1 MTSADLNGPL
11 AKVIQPLDRFLGV
24 FERLFHVIANLCLIV
39 MLFGTAVTIVLRPI
53 NVSYYW
59 IWPWTMVCFV
69 WMSFF
74 GFYVVY
80 RKKKDIAVDFLVLKI
95 GPGAMSATRYL
106 SAFLIMA
113 VTGTILWQMPTI
125 LESQVGEVDGAILPW
140 GIELE
145 RYALSIPLGVSCL
158 LIFLNAVQDLL
169 SAAAGLPEP
178 VPEHRTDPDT

>member
-1 MTSADLNGPL
+1 MSSADLDVSL
-11 AKVIQPLDRFLGV
+11 AKVIQPLDRVLGV
-24 FERLFHVIANLCLIV
+24 FERWFHVIANLCLIV

-53 NVSYYW
+53 NVSFYW

-80 RKKKDIAVDFLVLKI
+80 RKKKDIAVDFLVLRV
-95 GPGAMSATRYL
+95 GPGAMTATRYL
-106 SAFLIMA
+106 SALLIMA
-113 VTGTILWQMPTI
+113 VTGTILWQMPVI
-125 LESQVGEVDGAILPW
+125 LESQVGEVDGAMLPW

-145 RYALSIPLGVSCL
+145 RYALSIPLGVSSL

-169 SAAAGLPEP
+169 STVAGIPEP
-178 VPEHRTDPDT
+178 EPDHRTDPDS

>member
-11 AKVIQPLDRFLGV
+11 AKVIQPLDRFLGF

-39 MLFGTAVTIVLRPI
+39 MLFGTAFTIVLRPI
-53 NVSYYW
+53 NVSFYW

-95 GPGAMSATRYL
+95 GPGAMTMTRYL
-106 SAFLIMA
+106 SALLIMV

-169 SAAAGLPEP
+169 SALAGLPEP
-178 VPEHRTDPDT
+178 VPDHRSDPES